1 MALMDDKDYFLRR
14 AAQEVD
20 AANRADSLAAK
31 RAHLELADLYLLEIE
46 NGASMPKTPAPEG
59 RRRLSV

>member
-1 MALMDDKDYFLRR
+1 MDDKDYFLRR

-46 NGASMPKTPAPEG
+46 NGASALETQAPER
-59 RRRLSV
+59 RRRLSA

>member
-20 AANRADSLAAK
+20 AANRANTSAAK

-46 NGASMPKTPAPEG
+46 NSSATVETAGPE
-59 RRRLSV
+59 RRRHVSA

>member
-1 MALMDDKDYFLRR
+1 MDDKDYFLRR
-14 AAQEVD
+14 AAEEVE

-46 NGASMPKTPAPEG
+46 NSSTALESPASEPTNRLPA
-59 RRRLSV
+59 

>member
-1 MALMDDKDYFLRR
+1 MDDKDYFLRR

-31 RAHLELADLYLLEIE
+31 RAHLELADLFLLEIE
-46 NGASMPKTPAPEG
+46 NSASVPEIPAPA
-59 RRRLSV
+59 RRRQLSA

>member
-1 MALMDDKDYFLRR
+1 MDDKDDFLRR

-46 NGASMPKTPAPEG
+46 NGASVLKPPAPVR
-59 RRRLSV
+59 RRRLSA

>member
-1 MALMDDKDYFLRR
+1 MDDKDYFLRR
-14 AAQEVD
+14 AAEEVE

-46 NGASMPKTPAPEG
+46 DSSAPMET
-59 RRRLSV
+59 RAAAQTRAL

>member
-1 MALMDDKDYFLRR
+1 MDDKDYYLRR

-20 AANRADSLAAK
+20 AANRADTVAAK

-46 NGASMPKTPAPEG
+46 STAPALETPAPARSRG
-59 RRRLSV
+59 LTA

>member
-1 MALMDDKDYFLRR
+1 MDDKDYFLRR

-31 RAHLELADLYLLEIE
+31 RAHLELADLFLLEIE
-46 NGASMPKTPAPEG
+46 NSASVLKIPAPA
-59 RRRLSV
+59 RSRPLSA

>member
-1 MALMDDKDYFLRR
+1 MDDKDYFLRR

-20 AANRADSLAAK
+20 AANRANTSAAK

-46 NGASMPKTPAPEG
+46 NSSTGLETLASERT
-59 RRRLSV
+59 RSLSA

>member
-1 MALMDDKDYFLRR
+1 MDDKNYFLRR
-14 AAQEVD
+14 AAEEVE

-46 NGASMPKTPAPEG
+46 NSAPVPASPVQARM
-59 RRRLSV
+59 RSLSA

>member
-1 MALMDDKDYFLRR
+1 MEDKDYFLRR

-46 NGASMPKTPAPEG
+46 NSSAAVGTAAAARTRG
-59 RRRLSV
+59 LSA

>member
-1 MALMDDKDYFLRR
+1 MDDKDYFLRR

-20 AANRADSLAAK
+20 AANRADTVAAK

-46 NGASMPKTPAPEG
+46 NSAAAVETVASKRT
-59 RRRLSV
+59 RTLSA

>member
-1 MALMDDKDYFLRR
+1 MDDKDYFLRR

-20 AANRADSLAAK
+20 AANRANTSAAK

-46 NGASMPKTPAPEG
+46 NSASALETVASEGARG
-59 RRRLSV
+59 LSA